1 MLHHQGIA
9 NYFTPS
15 EENNKT
21 DLSTPTTT
29 CADVAEPEHYEP
41 SLLNC
46 DVSVTEITVPLMSKH
61 LKMPVSYASRNI
73 QIYHM

>member
-15 EENNKT
+15 EENKKT
-21 DLSTPTTT
+21 DLSTPTT

-46 DVSVTEITVPLMSKH
+46 DVSGTEITVPLKRKH
-61 LKMPVSYASRNI
+61 LKMPVSYVSRNI